1 MEFKHFFI
9 KNIIKYDNR
18 KYILIETYRFRESNL
33 VEELN
38 ELRTI
43 AKNNKF
49 ENYKV
54 YITYLN
60 KYVIEYLDL
69 QSHTGEYLLFFGEG
83 LEFHCKD
90 DTFAITVYGSKFNG
104 KVNLNNN
111 EISFEP
117 NEIID
122 EVKKNFDFNSEGY
135 KALMIFGREYPRSI
149 KLLLNNKVCE
159 DCINESKQLIEK
171 SKLDEENKKRRI
183 AKEVEKYEEKKNN
196 NSKVNKRSS
205 DKYLTVKEYWNEI
218 QVIKELCEYAIEEI
232 EENYIDDIFDKANE
246 LIKSLEEEFKNEK
259 IYNLNE
265 DNYYELKE
273 NLEEIIE
280 RTCYINTENEYIDID
295 LVDNLLDFINII
307 IEEHK
312 ENTSRQYDRN
322 YKPKRQEKRKN
333 VKSEAKIKREKL
345 YEEYRALLETGFTLE
360 QIGAKYGKSKQ
371 AISNF
376 LRRNEK
382 LK

>member
-1 MEFKHFFI
+1 MEFKNFI
-9 KNIIKYDNR
+9 VKEIKINHSQ
-18 KYILIETYRFRESNL
+18 KYMFIETYRFRESNL
-33 VEELN
+33 VEELK
-38 ELRTI
+38 ELSVI

-54 YITYLN
+54 YIKYLN
-60 KYVIEYLDL
+60 KYTIEYLEL
-69 QSHTGEYLLFFGEG
+69 KFLMGEHLLFVDEG
-83 LEFHCKD
+83 LEFHCND
-90 DTFAITVYGSKFNG
+90 ATFAITVYGSKFSG
-104 KVNLNNN
+104 EVNLNNN

-122 EVKKNFDFNSEGY
+122 EVKKNFDFNSKGY
-135 KALMIFGREYPRSI
+135 KSLMEFGREYPINI
-149 KLLLNNKVCE
+149 KLLLNNKEFE
-159 DCINESKQLIEK
+159 DCINESKKLIEK
-171 SKLDEENKKRRI
+171 SKLDEEKKKRKI
-183 AKEVEKYEEKKNN
+183 AKEIEKRKKENNLEE
-196 NSKVNKRSS
+196 NKRSS
-205 DKYLTVKEYWNEI
+205 DKYLTIDEYWNGI
-218 QVIKELCEYAIEEI
+218 QAIKELCEDAIEEI
-232 EENYIDDIFDKANE
+232 EGNYIDDIFDKASE

-259 IYNLNE
+259 IYNLNQ

-295 LVDNLLDFINII
+295 LVDNLLDFINRI
-307 IEEHK
+307 IEDHK

-345 YEEYRALLETGFTLE
+345 YEEYRDLLEAGFTLE